1 MKKQQKEESDWAD
14 KVAAR
19 IMKKSSTTGR
29 RYCKDLR
36 EELELKIWSP
46 KATVPVWCG
55 TKPIAAALRRAYKR
69 GFADAKRDH
78 KA

>member
-1 MKKQQKEESDWAD
+1 M
-14 KVAAR
+14 
-19 IMKKSSTTGR
+19 KSSSTAGR
-29 RYCKDLR
+29 RYYKDLK

-46 KATVPVWCG
+46 KAMVPVWCG

-69 GFADAKRDH
+69 GFEDATKNH